1 MPKQNLETLKNKIF
15 FSSYKAESKIGEGS
29 FGKVFSGRNI
39 RTMEKVALKIESKS
53 STQLFLEQESCI
65 LFYLRGGT

>member
-1 MPKQNLETLKNKIF
+1 MPKHNSEALKNKIF
-15 FSSYKAESKIGEGS
+15 FSSYKVEEKIGEGS

-39 RTMEKVALKIESKS
+39 RTLEKVALKIESKS
-53 STQLFLEQESCI
+53 NCQLFLEQESCI